1 MDDKPV
7 DNVTGGEVIDPE
19 KGEPQDTN
27 PEKEVS
33 DTEVTETKETESD
46 PKKETSEP
54 SEEESLKGFNPEKL
68 DPKLKA
74 VYKQMQADYTKKTQ
88 EIAEVR
94 RQAEAYKRF
103 SPYLQKIMAD
113 EKLSQQVFNE
123 KSPEPQEEQIPD
135 DPKEYAEWVKNKTL
149 ADVQK
154 MMQEEKQLNR
164 YMEADQQDRS
174 SAEKVDARL
183 NSDPDF
189 ARQIAGIVNSNAQY
203 QNREISAVEATKQAI
218 KEFDS
223 YMDRVLQQRNADLIN
238 KAKSSS
244 TGVYRT
250 SSPQGTTTSEALSV
264 KEAWQQA
271 EEELA
276 RQNIK

>member
-7 DNVTGGEVIDPE
+7 DNVTGGEVFDPTQ
-19 KGEPQDTN
+19 GEPPDTKSDK
-27 PEKEVS
+27 KEVS
-33 DTEVTETKETESD
+33 EPKETETKETESETKEET
-46 PKKETSEP
+46 PKVK
-54 SEEESLKGFNPEKL
+54 EEESEKGFDPEKL
-68 DPKLKA
+68 DPKLKT

-94 RQAEAYKRF
+94 RQAEAYKRV

-113 EKLSQQVFNE
+113 EKLSQQVFND

-135 DPKEYAEWVKNKTL
+135 DPKAYAEYVKNKTL
-149 ADVQK
+149 VDVK
-154 MMQEEKQLNR
+154 KIMQEEKQLNQ
-164 YMEADQQDRS
+164 YMEADKSDRS
-174 SAEKVDARL
+174 SAEKVDTRL

-189 ARQIAGIVNSNAQY
+189 ARQIAGIVNSNSQY

-223 YMDRVLQQRNADLIN
+223 YMDKVLQQRNADLIN

-244 TGVYRT
+244 TGSYRT
-250 SSPQGTTTSEALSV
+250 SSPQSTTSSEALSV
-264 KEAWQQA
+264 KEAWQKA
-271 EEELA
+271 EEELKL
-276 RQNIK
+276 NNK